1 MTKKGKKTLTTIL
14 VISISLI
21 VYVTYIYM
29 KSNDDEIVPSFSGVV
44 FALIPALVIN
54 VIWNKKRLKE

>member
-21 VYVTYIYM
+21 VYVAYIYM
-29 KSNDDEIVPSFSGVV
+29 KSSDGEIVPSFSGVV
-44 FALIPALVIN
+44 FAFIPAIVIS
-54 VIWNKKRLKE
+54 VIWNKKSLKE